1 MSGGYSNNEKR
12 RFTQE
17 CIYEA
22 LLILLRS
29 GKKFDDITV
38 NELAQKAGVSRMAYY
53 RNYDSLIN
61 VIITHLNKYP
71 LGYRDEIDPS
81 TYDVHKHIRMFFP
94 YFKENR
100 EILEYLINN
109 GYQNAI
115 SEMIVHEIRVTFNS
129 ILYDIGFQEDYQ
141 ITALTGIVEMS
152 LLDWVK
158 GGMKESTTQKAEQV
172 IKIVDLFN
180 LN

>member
-1 MSGGYSNNEKR
+1 
-12 RFTQE
+12 
-17 CIYEA
+17 
-22 LLILLRS
+22 
-29 GKKFDDITV
+29 
-38 NELAQKAGVSRMAYY
+38 
-53 RNYDSLIN
+53 
-61 VIITHLNKYP
+61 
-71 LGYRDEIDPS
+71 
-81 TYDVHKHIRMFFP
+81 MFFP

-100 EILEYLINN
+100 EILEYLISN

-129 ILYDIGFQEDYQ
+129 LLYDIGFQEDYQ
-141 ITALTGIVEMS
+141 ITALTGIIEIS

-158 GGMKESTTQKAEQV
+158 GGMKESATQKAEQV